1 MGASFSK
8 SSSEPVTKSP
18 FGNMPFG
25 IAGGLRAG
33 FQRPLT
39 QGFGFG
45 GGKGSPY
52 AKGQGPLA
60 TFIHQA
66 NPELASYL
74 PNMTATGADI
84 TSGAKSA
91 FGGYQNAVD
100 SFMQQLPGYQTTLSS
115 IRQGMTGDPEQA
127 QYARTMAEDAFSPLP
142 GRASF
147 QEASQRALTP
157 MREGAAARGMLEGGA
172 AGVGEQNMLS
182 DLAFQALQGDQAAR
196 GQAVQGM
203 AGLDTEARAR
213 AGMRGDLAQA
223 GANLASMGPQMMQQL
238 FSSYPQLAQT
248 LANATGM
255 PMDAM
260 NNLMSFFASSQD
272 PAYSLLRLVAP
283 TVAQKSSSFSQ
294 SAGMGG

>member
-18 FGNMPFG
+18 FGELPFQIG
-25 IAGGLRAG
+25 GGLRTA

-45 GGKGSPY
+45 GGKNSPY

-60 TFIHQA
+60 TFIGQA
-66 NPELASYL
+66 RDPLAQYL
-74 PNMTATGADI
+74 PNMTNLGTDI
-84 TSGAKSA
+84 TTGAKSS
-91 FGGYQNAVD
+91 FGGYQSAVD
-100 SFMQQLPGYQTTLSS
+100 RFMQQLPGFQNTLGGISN
-115 IRQGMTGDPEQA
+115 TLAGDPEQA

-142 GRASF
+142 GRSTF
-147 QEASQRALTP
+147 QEASRRALAP

-182 DLAFQALQGDQAAR
+182 DLAFQALQGDQANRA
-196 GQAVQGM
+196 QAVQGM
-203 AGLDTEARAR
+203 QGLDTETRAR
-213 AGMRGDLAQA
+213 AGMRGDLTQA

-238 FSSYPQLAQT
+238 FSAYPQLAQT
-248 LANATGM
+248 LASATGM

-260 NNLMSFFASSQD
+260 NNLMSFFASTQD

-283 TVAQKSSSFSQ
+283 TVAQKSESISQ